1 MGEFLRHHFFRTR
14 SSALFAAA
22 LIGALTATQAT
33 SVKAAQPTGT
43 DANSAYIEQKLAAA
57 QTAIKSGNGVLAAIH
72 LKNALRVAPQ
82 NAKLRVQLGLILLE
96 IGDASGAEHEIRQ
109 ARGDGAPP
117 EMVLPALFRVML
129 ARGEAQLL
137 LGQFPDPGSS
147 ATPIAAETLKARAL
161 AFQSTGKPAQAVN
174 AIDRSLKLSRNVETL
189 LVRARLAF
197 LQGDIRTAKSC
208 LEEVL
213 GKSPDNAEAVV
224 FKIELLRLTNESAAA
239 LALANR
245 YSAKF
250 PDNLQVRFARI
261 ETLLGQNQDQSAKAE
276 VDDILAKRPNAAR
289 AVYFRAFLLAR
300 AGDFKTAL
308 ATAITLPAEFL
319 EASPSETFIVANI
332 AESAGRTDT
341 AAVVLS
347 RLLAKQPDNAAARVR
362 LATIRLDQNTSNS
375 ALQILE
381 PLKESSDP
389 TIVKLL
395 ARIYTDL
402 DRKED
407 AAKALKRLDAAG
419 SASTNAQ
426 NSGASSRPERIAQE
440 IKRLSPLVAKEPTN
454 SSVVLPFIRALIQAK
469 RLPEALAAADRLG
482 SDPGQRVSALIYRGE
497 ILLLQNNPPGAKAA
511 FDKAVALEPKNK
523 KALSARA
530 SLLIALSDYEGA
542 NRDLRTALSIDPKDT
557 SALLRLA
564 QIAARQGKDAEVRA
578 TLAKAVGLDPRAA
591 APRLALIT
599 HLAGRRELKEAL
611 KASDALLRLEP
622 NNAQGLSLRG
632 QVQLALGQK
641 KEALESFRQWVSLDP
656 KAAAAQLMLGKAL
669 FSTGDRRGAE
679 VAFANAAKS
688 SPASL
693 EVKGAQISLQFAE
706 GKADAAIALAESFQR
721 ANPGPGADLLL
732 ADTLVRSK
740 QAGRAAGVLAK
751 SLASR
756 PSAPV
761 LIRLARLRRDDGQKK
776 AAETLLSGWLE
787 KHPKDI
793 AVRFEL
799 GEFLIREKNFAK
811 ATSQYEKIVA
821 QDSNNALA
829 LNNLAWLIQD
839 RDPRRALSIL
849 ARAAKI
855 APNSAD
861 VADTFGWLSLR
872 QKDTRAGL
880 QLLQHAHALRPDDG
894 EITYHLAVALDAGG
908 DRNGA
913 RKLLNA
919 LLGTGV
925 KFEDLAAARKL
936 SSDWR

>member
-1 MGEFLRHHFFRTR
+1 MRNHFVRFRRRHR
-14 SSALFAAA
+14 ALLAAA
-22 LIGALTATQAT
+22 LTAALSAYQA
-33 SVKAAQPTGT
+33 SPVRAAQPTVPNTGSSYV
-43 DANSAYIEQKLAAA
+43 DQKLAEA
-57 QTAIKSGNGVLAAIH
+57 QKAIESGNGVMAAIH

-82 NAKLRVQLGLILLE
+82 NAKVRVQLGLILLE

-109 ARGDGAPP
+109 ARQEGAPP
-117 EMVLPALFRVML
+117 ELVLPALFRVML
-129 ARGEAQLL
+129 ARGEAQPLL
-137 LGQFPDPGSS
+137 DQFADPGNS
-147 ATPIAAETLKARAL
+147 ATSIAAETLKARAL
-161 AFQSTGKPAQAVN
+161 ALQSTGKPAQAVD
-174 AIDRSLKLSRNVETL
+174 AIDRSLKLSRNMEAL

-197 LQGDIRTAKSC
+197 LQGDIRTAKSGV
-208 LEEVL
+208 EEVL
-213 GKSPDNAEAVV
+213 GKSPDNAEAIV
-224 FKIELLRLTNESAAA
+224 FKIALLRLTKENAAA
-239 LALANR
+239 LTLASQ

-261 ETLLGQNQDQSAKAE
+261 ETLLSQDQDQSAKAE
-276 VDDILAKRPNAAR
+276 VDAILAKRPNDAR

-319 EASPSETFIVANI
+319 ETSPSETFIVANI

-341 AAVVLS
+341 AAAVLS
-347 RLLAKQPDNAAARVR
+347 HLLAKQPDNIAARVR
-362 LATIRLDQNTSNS
+362 LATIRLDQNASNS

-402 DRKED
+402 DRKAD
-407 AAKALKRLDAAG
+407 AAKVLKRLDAANNA
-419 SASTNAQ
+419 SANAQ
-426 NSGASSRPERIAQE
+426 DAGAGSRPERIAQQ
-440 IKRLSPLVAKEPTN
+440 IRRLSPLVAKEPTN
-454 SSVVLPFIRALIQAK
+454 ASVVLPFIGALIQAK

-482 SDPGQRVSALIYRGE
+482 VDPAQRVSAAIYRGE
-497 ILLLQNNPPGAKAA
+497 ILLLQNDSPGAKAA

-523 KALSARA
+523 KALLSRA
-530 SLLIALSDYEGA
+530 SLLTALADYEGA
-542 NRDLRTALSIDPKDT
+542 NRDLHAALSIDPKDT
-557 SALLRLA
+557 SVLLRLA
-564 QIAARQGKDAEVRA
+564 QISARQGKDAEVRA
-578 TLAKAVGLDPRAA
+578 TLAKAVSLDPRGA
-591 APRLALIT
+591 APRLALISY
-599 HLAGRRELKEAL
+599 LAGQRQFQEAL

-632 QVQLALGQK
+632 QIQLALGQK

-679 VAFANAAKS
+679 VAFENAAKS

-693 EVKGAQISLQFAE
+693 EVKGAQISLQFAQ

-732 ADTLVRSK
+732 ADALIQSK

-756 PSAPV
+756 PSVPV
-761 LIRLARLRRDDGQKK
+761 LTRLVRLRLDSGQKK
-776 AAETLLSGWLE
+776 QAETLLSGWLE
-787 KHPKDI
+787 KHPSDV
-793 AVRFEL
+793 AVRSEL
-799 GEFLIREKNFAK
+799 GEFLIREKDFAK
-811 ATSQYEKIVA
+811 ATILYEKIVA

-839 RDPRRALSIL
+839 RDPQRALSML

-861 VADTFGWLSLR
+861 VADTLGWLSLR
-872 QKDTRAGL
+872 QKDTRTGL
-880 QLLQHAHALRPDDG
+880 RLLQRAHALRPDDG

-913 RKLLNA
+913 QKLLNA
-919 LLGTGV
+919 LLGTGI